1 MGEMIDFDGGGDKHR
16 GYLALPEGTGPGVMV
31 VQEWWGVVPHI
42 KDVADRLAAEGFVA
56 LVPDL
61 YNGETTTDPDDA
73 ATMLQAL
80 HIGETEEIF
89 AQAIQQL
96 LAMPQVVPNDKV
108 GVVGFCMG
116 GQLAMFAAGNNPAI
130 KATVN
135 FYGIHPKVQPSY
147 RSITGEVLGI
157 FAENDHMANPQA
169 VNALNVEL
177 DILQIPHEFH
187 TYPGT
192 DHAFFN
198 DTRPEVY
205 NAEAAQDAWRR
216 TLEFLRAN
224 LQ

>member
-1 MGEMIDFDGGGDKHR
+1 MGEMIEFVSEDVKHN
-16 GYLALPEGTGPGVMV
+16 GYLALPEGTGPGVIV
-31 VQEWWGVVPHI
+31 VQEWWGLVPHI
-42 KDVADRLAAEGFVA
+42 KAVADRFASEGFVA

-61 YNGETTTDPDDA
+61 YNGHTTTDPDDA

-80 HIGETEEIF
+80 HIGETEVIF
-89 AQAIQQL
+89 REAVRTL
-96 LAMPQVVPNDKV
+96 LAQPAVSPNDKV

-116 GQLAMFAAGNNPAI
+116 GQLAMFAAGCNPSI

-147 RSITGEVLGI
+147 RDIAGEVLGI
-157 FAENDHMANPQA
+157 FAENDHMANQDA
-169 VNALNVEL
+169 VRALDVEL
-177 DILQIPHEFH
+177 TTLSVPHEFH
-187 TYPGT
+187 TYPGV

-205 NAEAAQDAWRR
+205 NAEAAADAWSR
-216 TLEFLRAN
+216 TLAFLRSN